1 MSINLISFITQYL
14 TPEVIAKISFALGLD
29 KSTAGKAIAAAVP
42 GPCRSLGRRL
52 DAGRIAQAIRRCE
65 AAAPARARQS
75 GRPVRRLG
83 SEGGPRQWDQYAD
96 VRARW
101 VWSIRPRR
109 CGGEVRGPRSRREFV
124 AARAPGAGGD
134 RRARSEGGRNSTPLR
149 LAQLLTSQKSNI
161 SAALPSGFSEMRGS
175 SGLLGALGAG
185 AASPAATAAPRAV
198 AATANRAAAQASGGW
213 PQWLTWALPALAVLA
228 LGWMYF
234 GRPAPTAVEEAKTT
248 ATQAAQGVADQTRQA
263 AGQVAQA
270 AANFA
275 EQAKAA
281 AAPALK
287 SLQDVTAGGVNV
299 GTAMQTA
306 MTSTDQ
312 LAQGHHRCG
321 LREGGAP
328 QTAGGDLSARQGL
341 RNRRPIAGGRPIGPR
356 DADRRGS
363 PVPRGNLQ
371 QGARHRGGRRGR
383 QAHHRHDPREAR
395 RHREGLAVARHRGET
410 ADTKQLSPGRST
422 WRRKPISAR
431 TNGRRSSAARCSPA
445 WPSRSPSR
453 AGSGA

>member
-42 GPCRSLGRRL
+42 GLLAGLSGVASTPAGSRKLFDAVKQQPPLALDNLAGLFGGSGAKAVLDNGTNMLTSVLGGSGLSGLGDAVAKFAGLGRGASSSLLGLLAPVVMGALGQKAAGL
-52 DAGRIAQAIRRCE
+52 DA
-65 AAAPARARQS
+65 S
-75 GRPVRRLG
+75 G
-83 SEGGPRQWDQYAD
+83 
-96 VRARW
+96 
-101 VWSIRPRR
+101 
-109 CGGEVRGPRSRREFV
+109 
-124 AARAPGAGGD
+124 
-134 RRARSEGGRNSTPLR
+134 

-161 SAALPSGFSEMRGS
+161 SAALPSGFSEMLGS

-306 MTSTDQ
+306 MTQLTDSLKGITDAASAKAALPKLQ
-312 LAQGHHRCG
+312 EATSRSLNH
-321 LREGGAP
+321 EPP
-328 QTAGGDLSARQGL
+328 QTAIPCSNGL
-341 RNRRPIAGGRPIGPR
+341 LEQNPFKMTHP
-356 DADRRGS
+356 GS
-363 PVPRGNLQ
+363 VIP
-371 QGARHRGGRRGR
+371 
-383 QAHHRHDPREAR
+383 
-395 RHREGLAVARHRGET
+395 GL
-410 ADTKQLSPGRST
+410 
-422 WRRKPISAR
+422 
-431 TNGRRSSAARCSPA
+431 RSSARDP
-445 WPSRSPSR
+445 
-453 AGSGA
+453 